1 MTPVHQCKKGD
12 AHNIFLIFLE
22 RSLPFDNFFAQ
33 LIVLQPALNMQ
44 ELGAE
49 SLESD
54 MLTMVKNYFSEFK
67 VLKTA
72 SKEFWL
78 VNAMVFFDGL
88 AYFSMMNILSI
99 YLTKNCGFSDFDSG
113 KWIGIYTLLITAF
126 IFGVGAICDTVG
138 IKRSFSVGL
147 GILIITRSIF
157 AVTPFF
163 VKDQGL
169 LQIIVISSMIA
180 MSFGTA
186 FMTPIFNT
194 AMRRFTTKE
203 NRSTGFNV
211 YYLIMN
217 IGAIFS
223 GFLVTDGL
231 RTLFGEING
240 NLAIMLVGMLM
251 NLCAFM
257 AIMFINENNYADPS
271 EKVEVKI
278 GKRPLAIFLEV
289 WKESAFQ
296 KLVVFLVLTIGV
308 RLVFTHQFL
317 VMPKYYTRVMQGDF
331 ELGFAN
337 SINPIIIVVGLIV
350 LIPIINKYN
359 TFKMIVL
366 GMAISAFSLVIMALP
381 IEWTLAIP
389 GIHNLDQAYTF
400 IIFAQIIVFALGE
413 LIFSP
418 RFSEY
423 TAMIA
428 PKDKVAS
435 YMSLASLPMFIAKP
449 INGFVSGLLISLYSY
464 DGIRAKIDTGNV
476 AYNNSPEFMWFIYFL
491 LALMSPIGV
500 VMMKK
505 YLRSSDEAAPV
516 ADDKSQVC

>member
-1 MTPVHQCKKGD
+1 M
-12 AHNIFLIFLE
+12 F
-22 RSLPFDNFFAQ
+22 
-33 LIVLQPALNMQ
+33 
-44 ELGAE
+44 
-49 SLESD
+49 
-54 MLTMVKNYFSEFK
+54 TMVKNYFSEFK

-78 VNAMVFFDGL
+78 INAMTFFDGL
-88 AYFSMMNILSI
+88 AYFSMMNVLSI
-99 YLTKNCGFSDFDSG
+99 YLTKNCGFSDFESG

-126 IFGVGAICDTVG
+126 VFGIGAICDIVG
-138 IKRSFSVGL
+138 IKRSFLGGL
-147 GILIITRSIF
+147 AILITTRLVF
-157 AVTPFF
+157 AVAPFV
-163 VKDQGL
+163 VKDQAV
-169 LQIIVISSMIA
+169 LQYIVIGSMLA

-186 FMTPIFNT
+186 FMGPIFNT
-194 AMRRFTTKE
+194 AMRRFTSKE

-217 IGAIFS
+217 LGAIFS
-223 GFLVTDGL
+223 GFAVTDGL
-231 RTLFGEING
+231 RTAFGEING
-240 NLAIMLVGMLM
+240 NLAIMGLGMLM
-251 NLCAFM
+251 NLAAFV
-257 AIMFINENNYADPS
+257 AVMFMDENNYADPS
-271 EKVEVKI
+271 EKVEVKM
-278 GKRPLAIFLEV
+278 GKRPLSVFAEV

-296 KLVVFLVLTIGV
+296 KLVMFLVLTIGV

-337 SINPIIIVVGLIV
+337 SVNPIIIVVGLII
-350 LIPIINKYN
+350 LIPIINKYD

-366 GMAISAFSLVIMALP
+366 GMAISALSLVVMALP

-400 IIFAQIIVFALGE
+400 IIFAQIVIFAFGE

-435 YMSLASLPMFIAKP
+435 YMSLAALPMFIAKP
-449 INGFVSGLLISLYSY
+449 INGFISGLLISMYSY

-476 AYNNSPEFMWFIYFL
+476 AYKHSPEFMWFIYLL
-491 LALMSPIGV
+491 LALSSPLV
-500 VMMKK
+500 VVLMRN
-505 YLRSSDEAAPV
+505 YLRKEERALAAEK
-516 ADDKSQVC
+516 AE

>member
-1 MTPVHQCKKGD
+1 
-12 AHNIFLIFLE
+12 
-22 RSLPFDNFFAQ
+22 
-33 LIVLQPALNMQ
+33 
-44 ELGAE
+44 
-49 SLESD
+49 
-54 MLTMVKNYFSEFK
+54 MLTLVKNYFSEFK

-78 VNAMVFFDGL
+78 INAMTFFDGL
-88 AYFSMMNILSI
+88 AYFSMMNVLSI
-99 YLTKNCGFSDFDSG
+99 YLTKNVGFSDFESG

-126 IFGVGAICDTVG
+126 IFGIGAICDIVG
-138 IKRSFSVGL
+138 IKRSFLGGL
-147 GILIITRSIF
+147 GILIVTRFIF
-157 AVTPFF
+157 AVSPFF
-163 VKDQGL
+163 VKDQGT
-169 LQIIVISSMIA
+169 LQFIVIAAMLA

-186 FMTPIFNT
+186 FMGPIFNT
-194 AMRRFTTKE
+194 AMRRFTSKE

-217 IGAIFS
+217 LGAIFS

-231 RTLFGEING
+231 RSTFGEING
-240 NLAIMLVGMLM
+240 NLAIMMLGMLM
-251 NLCAFM
+251 NVGAFVAVLFM
-257 AIMFINENNYADPS
+257 NENNYADPS
-271 EKVEVKI
+271 EKVEVKV
-278 GKRPLAIFLEV
+278 GKRPLAIFAEV

-337 SINPIIIVVGLIV
+337 SVNPIIIVVGLII
-350 LIPIINKYN
+350 LIPIINKYD

-366 GMAISAFSLVIMALP
+366 GMTISALSLVVMALP
-381 IEWTLAIP
+381 ISWTLAIP

-400 IIFAQIIVFALGE
+400 IIFAQIIIFALGE

-435 YMSLASLPMFIAKP
+435 YMSLAALPMFIAKP
-449 INGFVSGLLISLYSY
+449 INGFISGLLISWYSY

-476 AYNNSPEFMWFIYFL
+476 AYKESPEFMWFIYFL
-491 LALMSPIGV
+491 LALMSPIAV
-500 VMMKK
+500 VLMKK
-505 YLRSSDEAAPV
+505 YLRSESAAP
-516 ADDKSQVC
+516 AAEKAE